1 MEALIQALRTTQDG
15 RMILKAIEASKIV
28 VAEYSK
34 TGDKLVM
41 RRAIDVLALALEQI
55 PVVKEGSCEQ

>member
-1 MEALIQALRTTQDG
+1 
-15 RMILKAIEASKIV
+15 MILKAIEASKIV

-41 RRAIDVLALALEQI
+41 RGAIDVLALALEQI